1 MTESNRRGSYL
12 TKEKLNDWA
21 NMLADMVEAGKM
33 PSKGLVQQ
41 YTKALNEFKPRK
53 KYVRYKIK
61 GIINEN

>member
-1 MTESNRRGSYL
+1 M

-41 YTKALNEFKPRK
+41 YTKALNEFNPRK
-53 KYVRYKIK
+53 KYVIYKQTK
-61 GIINEN
+61 KRTV

>member
-1 MTESNRRGSYL
+1 L

-41 YTKALNEFKPRK
+41 YTKALNEFSKRKPYVYYK
-53 KYVRYKIK
+53 KRRTVLS
-61 GIINEN
+61 